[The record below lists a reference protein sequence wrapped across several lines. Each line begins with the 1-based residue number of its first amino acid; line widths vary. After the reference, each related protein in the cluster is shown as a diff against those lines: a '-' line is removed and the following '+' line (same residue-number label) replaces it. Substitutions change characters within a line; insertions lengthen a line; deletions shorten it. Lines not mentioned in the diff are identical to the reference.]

1 MTDLL
6 FKGEIEFEHVGEI
19 GSKIGVIK
27 ENAFTST
34 VLDAAELQPD
44 KVDTIVYDP
53 SGAVTVDPEIT
64 TPTDGLAV
72 YVCVA
77 L

>member
-1 MTDLL
+1 LTDLL

-19 GSKIGVIK
+19 ESKIGVI
-27 ENAFTST
+27 NVNTFTST
-34 VLDAAELQPD
+34 AIDAAELQPD

-53 SGAVTVDPEIT
+53 AGAVTVDPEIT
-64 TPTDGLAV
+64 TPVDGLAV

>member
-1 MTDLL
+1 MTALKL
-6 FKGEIEFEHVGEI
+6 
-19 GSKIGVIK
+19 GVAGRAGC
-27 ENAFTST
+27 AFTSKA
-34 VLDAAELQPD
+34 LDAAELQPD

-53 SGAVTVDPEIT
+53 AGAVTVDPEIT
-64 TPTDGLAV
+64 TPADGLAV